1 MDVALVTL
9 IQVVYVIASLALFSV
24 GLAVIFGMMR
34 VMNLAH
40 GEFLMLGAY
49 AVLFPANYWGINL
62 WVCMF
67 VIAPLFVG
75 LVGVIIERL
84 IVRYLYGRM
93 MDTLLATW
101 GLSLFIVGLMTTLF
115 GNTMEGVSTPLGSY
129 QIGGLSDS
137 VYKFVVIAVAVAVLV
152 GLYLLLKF
160 TRFGLVARGTM
171 ENAAQA
177 SVMGVNPR
185 RVYTVTFGLGAAL
198 SGLAGAVLAPISG
211 VLPSMGVAYIGKAFI
226 TVIGGGE
233 AIVTGTAT
241 AATLFGTVNQVTT
254 YAYSAVVGE
263 VALLLAAIVML
274 RILPQGITGRFFR
287 RSI

>member
-1 MDVALVTL
+1 
-9 IQVVYVIASLALFSV
+9 
-24 GLAVIFGMMR
+24 
-34 VMNLAH
+34 
-40 GEFLMLGAY
+40 
-49 AVLFPANYWGINL
+49 
-62 WVCMF
+62 CMF

-101 GLSLFIVGLMTTLF
+101 GLSLFIIGLMTTLF
-115 GNTMEGVSTPLGSY
+115 GNTMEGISTPLGSY
-129 QIGGLSDS
+129 RIGGLSDS
-137 VYKFVVIAVAVAVLV
+137 VYKFVVIAVAVFVLV

-185 RVYTVTFGLGAAL
+185 RVYTVTFGVGAAL
-198 SGLAGAVLAPISG
+198 SVLAGAVLAPISG

-263 VALLLAAIVML
+263 VALLFTAIVML

>member
-1 MDVALVTL
+1 MDAALITL

-49 AVLFPANYWGINL
+49 AVLVPASWGVNI
-62 WVCMF
+62 WICMF
-67 VIAPLFVG
+67 LIAPLFVG
-75 LVGVIIERL
+75 LVGVVIERL
-84 IVRYLYGRM
+84 IIRHLYGRM

-101 GLSLFIVGLMTTLF
+101 GLSLFIIGLMTTLF
-115 GNTMEGVSTPLGSY
+115 GNTMEGISTPLGSY
-129 QIGGLSDS
+129 SIGDVRDS
-137 VYKFVVIAVAVAVLV
+137 AYKFLVIAVVVAILVIAYLVL
-152 GLYLLLKF
+152 KH

-177 SVMGVNPR
+177 SVMGVNPK
-185 RVYTVTFGLGAAL
+185 RVYTITFGVGAAL

-211 VLPSMGVAYIGKAFI
+211 VLPSMGAAYIGKAFI
-226 TVIGGGE
+226 VVIGGGE

-241 AATLFGTVNQVTT
+241 AATLFGAVNQATT

-263 VALLLAAIVML
+263 VALLFTAIVML